1 MSEEDPNDSKVVQL
15 FAPGS
20 TDARGESGQQS
31 EPQRPKAASGRGSIR
46 QEVTKLM
53 GALEPLDPPNGD
65 SLAPPDGAH
74 RNAMPCPQ
82 CDRITW
88 RHTRHCLHC
97 GADLVVYVRLQ
108 AQQRRARLEAI
119 FWSCAAVSWVIAVTC
134 FELAT
139 RGNLRPKLR
148 TALYFVGGA
157 IVAVNLFG
165 FWIATQNER
174 R

>member
-1 MSEEDPNDSKVVQL
+1 
-15 FAPGS
+15 
-20 TDARGESGQQS
+20 
-31 EPQRPKAASGRGSIR
+31 
-46 QEVTKLM
+46 
-53 GALEPLDPPNGD
+53 
-65 SLAPPDGAH
+65 
-74 RNAMPCPQ
+74 MPCPQ

-97 GADLVVYVRLQ
+97 GADLVVYGRLQ

-119 FWSCAAVSWVIAVTC
+119 FWSCVVVSWVVALTC
-134 FELAT
+134 FEYAA
-139 RGNLRPKLR
+139 RDNLRPRVR
-148 TALYFVGGA
+148 TALYLVGGA